1 MKTDVHTKTVYGCSF
16 IHDLLKQETTQ
27 MSIHILENY
36 SALIRREWISDR
48 CNDGNESQKYLTE
61 RKRPDPK
68 GYMLVFPGGSDDKE
82 KATCCRIPHLWHSR
96 NENHRCREQMSG
108 CLEDRTEAWLQQRT
122 KEVCTV
128 IELLPISTEVRD
140 TWLHTFCFGHAMW
153 HVGCSLT
160 RDWMSPAFG
169 AWTPGK
175 SQSCIHC
182 KKAWNYTAT
191 KANFICKLE
200 TWTIKKAE
208 CRRIDA
214 FKLWCERR
222 LLRVPWTARR
232 SNESILKEIN
242 PGNSLEGLMLKLKL
256 QHFRHLMR
264 RTTGKDLDA
273 GKDWR
278 QEEKGATRGWDG
290 WMASLTQWTKVWA
303 NSRRQ

>member
-1 MKTDVHTKTVYGCSF
+1 MKITDAESRWVAVWGQGWGLTAAGYKGSLYG
-16 IHDLLKQETTQ
+16 
-27 MSIHILENY
+27 
-36 SALIRREWISDR
+36 
-48 CNDGNESQKYLTE
+48 
-61 RKRPDPK
+61 
-68 GYMLVFPGGSDDKE
+68 
-82 KATCCRIPHLWHSR
+82 
-96 NENHRCREQMSG
+96 
-108 CLEDRTEAWLQQRT
+108 DRTAPYLNWGERYVAAYVLFWPGHVACGMFPDQGLNT
-122 KEVCTV
+122 C
-128 IELLPISTEVRD
+128 P
-140 TWLHTFCFGHAMW
+140 LHLEHED
-153 HVGCSLT
+153 LT
-160 RDWMSPAFG
+160 TG
-169 AWTPGK
+169 TPGK

-200 TWTIKKAE
+200 AWTIKKAE

-232 SNESILKEIN
+232 SKESILKEIN

-278 QEEKGATRGWDG
+278 QEGKGASRGWDG